1 MVIPA
6 EAGIQSFQGILDS
19 RFRGSDGSS
28 GFSAAKA
35 ASLPVMIEKVW
46 TPECSYWIQ
55 GHHAEGTMGNKRV
68 NASPFHHLLKWFAQ

>member
-28 GFSAAKA
+28 GFSATKA
-35 ASLPVMIEKVW
+35 APLSVMIKKRFSMPVY
-46 TPECSYWIQ
+46 SY
-55 GHHAEGTMGNKRV
+55 
-68 NASPFHHLLKWFAQ
+68 